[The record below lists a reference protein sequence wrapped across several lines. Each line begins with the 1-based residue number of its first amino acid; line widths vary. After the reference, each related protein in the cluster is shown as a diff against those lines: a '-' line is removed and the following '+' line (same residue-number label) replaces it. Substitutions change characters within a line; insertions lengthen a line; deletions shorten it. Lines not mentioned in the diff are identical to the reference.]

1 MQEAVSRG
9 AARAEAAPTSAK
21 LGSGELHTSTTG
33 QILGLSKM
41 AISPL
46 SFLPA
51 EERRAVPVDLS
62 SVQSILLSNPPLR
75 VS

>member
-1 MQEAVSRG
+1 MQEAVSG
-9 AARAEAAPTSAK
+9 EARAEAPTSAK

-51 EERRAVPVDLS
+51 E
-62 SVQSILLSNPPLR
+62 
-75 VS
+75 VSL

>member
-51 EERRAVPVDLS
+51 E
-62 SVQSILLSNPPLR
+62 
-75 VS
+75 VSL